1 MSLLT
6 TILAFGAMLTRAK
19 IIDPADRS
27 NDELDLA
34 IIITD
39 LKLENEQLKG
49 RIADIVAE
57 RKDQGEII
65 ANMRAARVEQGA
77 VIARQH
83 DRIAAIIAAGG
94 DQGEAIYALKQN
106 IGRLEVRLSD
116 AYRYVEAVN
125 TDRAVLNDRI
135 LELEGNQPEDLPG
148 TQQVSAQ
155 LAADINAFR
164 ARVPP
169 GGAAVFGPAAAQQM
183 QANAGNQLSFEHF
196 CNCVPAR
203 HDMFLPRI

>member
-1 MSLLT
+1 MSLIT
-6 TILAFGAMLTRAK
+6 SILAFGGLVLRAK
-19 IIDPADRS
+19 VSIDPAQRS

-34 IIITD
+34 VIITD

-49 RIADIVAE
+49 RIADITAE

-65 ANMRAARVEQGA
+65 ANMRAARVEQG
-77 VIARQH
+77 
-83 DRIAAIIAAGG
+83 
-94 DQGEAIYALKQN
+94 ETIYALKQN
-106 IGRLEVRLSD
+106 IGRLEVRLHD

-125 TDRAVLNDRI
+125 RERVV
-135 LELEGNQPEDLPG
+135 NQPEDLPG

-155 LAADINAFR
+155 LAADMNALR
-164 ARVPP
+164 ARAP
-169 GGAAVFGPAAAQQM
+169 AVFGPAAALQMM

-203 HDMFLPRI
+203 HDMLMPRRVISE

>member
-1 MSLLT
+1 MSLIT
-6 TILAFGAMLTRAK
+6 SILAFGAMLTRAK
-19 IIDPADRS
+19 IIDPAARS

-83 DRIAAIIAAGG
+83 DRIEAMMAAGLE
-94 DQGEAIYALKQN
+94 QGRAIYALQQN
-106 IGRLEVRLSD
+106 IGRLEVRLND
-116 AYRYVEAVN
+116 AHRYVEAVN
-125 TDRAVLNDRI
+125 TDRAVLDDRI
-135 LELEGNQPEDLPG
+135 RELEGNQPEDLPG
-148 TQQVSAQ
+148 TQQVSAR
-155 LAADINAFR
+155 LAADMNAFR
-164 ARVPP
+164 AQAP
-169 GGAAVFGPAAAQQM
+169 AVFGPAAAQQM
-183 QANAGNQLSFEHF
+183 ANAGNQLSFEHF

-203 HDMFLPRI
+203 HDMFLPRV